1 MRRGLSPQEERR
13 IEELLAE
20 TRLLRPAIDVSGRV
34 MASIAEIR
42 PGGAHLPTERQLG
55 WGLAA
60 SLAACLGAVAGMTGL
75 LLSAPAGAPR
85 GLLVAGVAA
94 CKAILQLL
102 RQGVETLAP
111 IARALLALLNALA
124 IPAERG
130 RLPLLLPAEV
140 SVACLVILALAAAAL
155 VWRDLHGPEASV
167 HRRIA

>member
-1 MRRGLSPQEERR
+1 LRRGLSPQEERR

-42 PGGAHLPTERQLG
+42 PGGAHIPAERQLG

-60 SLAACLGAVAGMTGL
+60 SLAACLGAVAGMSGL
-75 LLSAPAGAPR
+75 LLSVRGGAPR

-102 RQGVETLAP
+102 RQGVETLVP
-111 IARALLALLNALA
+111 VGRALLALLRVLA
-124 IPAERG
+124 IPAG
-130 RLPLLLPAEV
+130 RLPLAVPAEV
-140 SVACLVILALAAAAL
+140 SAACLVMLALAAAAFI
-155 VWRDLHGPEASV
+155 WRDLHTPEAPV
-167 HRRIA
+167 YRRTP

>member
-60 SLAACLGAVAGMTGL
+60 SLAACLGAAAGMADL
-75 LLSAPAGAPR
+75 LVFAPAGAR
-85 GLLVAGVAA
+85 SGLFLAVVAGGRATL
-94 CKAILQLL
+94 KLL

-111 IARALLALLNALA
+111 VGRALLALLRVLA
-124 IPAERG
+124 IPAG
-130 RLPLLLPAEV
+130 RLPLAVPAEV
-140 SVACLVILALAAAAL
+140 SAACLVMLALAAAAFI
-155 VWRDLHGPEASV
+155 WRDLHTPEAPV
-167 HRRIA
+167 YRRTP

>member
-124 IPAERG
+124 PAERG